1 MQQINV
7 NELKPHPRNNEFF
20 DDMSGEKWQEFLTS
34 IKDRGVIEPIV
45 ITPDKVIVSGHQR
58 VRACKELGIQTVMCD
73 VHTYDNEDQ
82 ILQDLIETNIRQRG
96 NVGGSAKKVG
106 KRIKELERICGIK
119 NGSQKF
125 RGNQYVKVS
134 SNDFNSSQKTQEQLA
149 SDMGITVKTLQNY
162 KLMAEMIPE
171 LEELIE
177 TGIVTKTTALAMMK
191 NLSSQEQEEL
201 ISSLD
206 TTKRITQKEMQKY
219 IDEIRSLKANPP
231 KPSDYDPTKWKLAY
245 YKKDYSNL
253 HSQFE
258 DKIKETQELRKQ
270 MENMRSK
277 DASEKYTEKSKKS
290 ATLFCTKV
298 FTFIEQIGDYVWLT
312 DKINEIPEFEREGY
326 IKAVH
331 AIKSLADIME
341 HNINKVVEGIDEKV
355 ETFSNDIKQLK
366 LNEEVT
372 TTQQETLTETAKKR
386 VLEILGNDPLEHKKY
401 FKIFIQRLYRDARKN
416 AGLGFK
422 IAHTRK
428 DDFQRCIDYME
439 ALVPECGCAE
449 LRAKAD
455 INAKARMEEKM
466 FGYID

>member
-1 MQQINV
+1 MQQMNV

-73 VHTYDNEDQ
+73 MHSYDNEDQ

-96 NVGGSAKKVG
+96 DVGGSAKKVG
-106 KRIKELERICGIK
+106 KRIKELERIYSVQHGG
-119 NGSQKF
+119 NH
-125 RGNQYVKVS
+125 GNQYTEAS
-134 SNDFNSSQKTQEQLA
+134 PNNSDLAKSQ
-149 SDMGITVKTLQNY
+149 SDIAAQMGISVDTLHNY

-171 LEELIE
+171 LEELME

-219 IDEIRSLKANPP
+219 IDEIHSLKANPP
-231 KPSDYDPTKWKLAY
+231 KPSDYDSTKRQLAD

-258 DKIKETQELRKQ
+258 DKVKEVQELRKQ
-270 MENMRSK
+270 MENMKSE
-277 DASEKYTEKSKKS
+277 DASEKYTEKLKNSVI
-290 ATLFCTKV
+290 LFCTKAS
-298 FTFIEQIGDYVWLT
+298 TFIEQMGGYVWLT
-312 DKINEIPEFEREGY
+312 DQINEIPELEREGY

-331 AIKSLADIME
+331 AIKSWADTME
-341 HNINKVVEGIDEKV
+341 YNINNKVK
-355 ETFSNDIKQLK
+355 
-366 LNEEVT
+366 
-372 TTQQETLTETAKKR
+372 
-386 VLEILGNDPLEHKKY
+386 EIN
-401 FKIFIQRLYRDARKN
+401 
-416 AGLGFK
+416 
-422 IAHTRK
+422 
-428 DDFQRCIDYME
+428 
-439 ALVPECGCAE
+439 
-449 LRAKAD
+449 
-455 INAKARMEEKM
+455 
-466 FGYID
+466 